1 MQYDEFIAQVQQRAG
16 FSSPA
21 EAVLATRAT
30 LETLGERLSR
40 VETRQFATQ
49 LPKEL
54 QGYVHQR
61 PEGQIFAL
69 EEFFNRVSAREGVRW
84 QQAVAHARAVIAVV
98 CEAVSPGEI
107 EDIRRELGP
116 EYDAL
121 CGGNQS

>member
-1 MQYDEFIAQVQQRAG
+1 MQYDEFIARVQQRAG
-16 FSSPA
+16 FSSPG

-40 VETRQFATQ
+40 VAMRQFATQ

-54 QGYVHQR
+54 QEYVHQR

-69 EEFFNRVSAREGVRW
+69 EEFFNRVGAREGVRGH
-84 QQAVAHARAVIAVV
+84 QAIAHARAVVAVL
-98 CEAVSPGEI
+98 CEAISPGEMA
-107 EDIRRELGP
+107 DVRLELGP

-121 CGGNQS
+121 FVGNQS

>member
-1 MQYDEFIAQVQQRAG
+1 MQYDEFIARVQQQAD
-16 FSSPA
+16 FSSPG

-49 LPKEL
+49 LPTEL

-84 QQAVAHARAVIAVV
+84 QQAVAHARAVMAVV

-107 EDIRRELGP
+107 EDMRRELGP
-116 EYDAL
+116 EYEAL
-121 CGGNQS
+121 FVGNQS

>member
-1 MQYDEFIAQVQQRAG
+1 MQYDEFIARVQQRAG

-54 QGYVHQR
+54 QGYVHER
-61 PEGQIFAL
+61 PGAQIFDL
-69 EEFFNRVSAREGVRW
+69 EEFFDRVSAREGVRW
-84 QQAVAHARAVIAVV
+84 QQAVAHARAVMAVL
-98 CEAVSPGEI
+98 CEAISPGEM
-107 EDIRRELGP
+107 EDVRLELAP

-121 CGGNQS
+121 FEETP